1 MSTSALRILK
11 SEGAWPEQEPAGFSP
26 NEMEARGM
34 ELSCPSAT
42 WQQRT
47 PWSLKSDRD
56 CQGAHVLL
64 EVPGPAYPGMNII
77 AGELRYSWPR
87 LNTPLGISWF
97 EQHPGCYL
105 APSLILISPIS
116 AEELA
121 NSFYSNYS

>member
-1 MSTSALRILK
+1 MSTSVLRILK
-11 SEGAWPEQEPAGFSP
+11 SQGAWPEQEPAGLCP
-26 NEMEARGM
+26 NEVEAQGM
-34 ELSCPSAT
+34 ELSCPAT
-42 WQQRT
+42 AKQQRT

-64 EVPGPAYPGMNII
+64 KVRGPAYPGLSVI
-77 AGELRYSWPR
+77 AEVMKYSWPQ
-87 LNTPLGISWF
+87 LNTTLGILWF

-121 NSFYSNYS
+121 NSFS

>member
-11 SEGAWPEQEPAGFSP
+11 SEGTWPEQEPAGFSP

-34 ELSCPSAT
+34 KLSCPSAT

-77 AGELRYSWPR
+77 AGEHDSTHHLEFHG
-87 LNTPLGISWF
+87 LNSIQDATWLHHS
-97 EQHPGCYL
+97 Y
-105 APSLILISPIS
+105 
-116 AEELA
+116 
-121 NSFYSNYS
+121 